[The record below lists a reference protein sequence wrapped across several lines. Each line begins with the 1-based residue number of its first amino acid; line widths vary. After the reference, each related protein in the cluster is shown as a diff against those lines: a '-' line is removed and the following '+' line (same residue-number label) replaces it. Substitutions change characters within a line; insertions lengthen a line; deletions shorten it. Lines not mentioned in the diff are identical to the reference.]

1 MNVSE
6 AYKILDINE
15 NEKEDIDQEI
25 LKRKY
30 RKQALIYHPDKN
42 KSPDA
47 LQEFHKINEAYEILE
62 KYYKYQDY
70 ELELESW
77 YEDEET
83 EYNIYQEMF
92 QRVPSGYKTILLS
105 FLHTIVGR
113 EIFTGIQN
121 KIFYKIIENISNSC
135 ENKAIEFL
143 EKLDNEVLIKIYN
156 VLDKIKNELHL
167 SNMFLT
173 KIEEIIQKKSKN
185 TYRIVLYPILED
197 LFNNNIYK
205 LIEEGQTYY
214 IPLWMNEL
222 VYDISG
228 GGEMIVSCVPIL
240 PENIEI
246 DEYNNIHVIKR
257 YKIQEIWDQEDIEI
271 LVEKRKYVIK
281 RSQLKVVHTQIIILE
296 NQGISIGNTKEIYDI
311 TKKSDIYLHIELGV
325 NP

>member
-246 DEYNNIHVIKR
+246 DEYNNIHVIKK

-325 NP
+325 

>member
-70 ELELESW
+70 ELETEYW
-77 YEDEET
+77 YEDEEI

>member
-15 NEKEDIDQEI
+15 NEKEDIDQDS

-62 KYYKYQDY
+62 KYQDY
-70 ELELESW
+70 ELGPESW
-77 YEDEET
+77 YEDEYT
-83 EYNIYQEMF
+83 EYNIYKEMF

-121 KIFYKIIENISNSC
+121 RIFYKIIENISNSC

>member
-325 NP
+325 

>member
-246 DEYNNIHVIKR
+246 DEYNNIHVIKK

-281 RSQLKVVHTQIIILE
+281 RCQLKVVHTQIIILE

-325 NP
+325 

>member
-62 KYYKYQDY
+62 KYNKYQDY
-70 ELELESW
+70 ELEPESW

-246 DEYNNIHVIKR
+246 DEYNNIHVIKK

>member
-47 LQEFHKINEAYEILE
+47 LQEFHKINEAYEFLE
-62 KYYKYQDY
+62 KYQDY
-70 ELELESW
+70 KLEPESW
-77 YEDEET
+77 YEDEEI

-121 KIFYKIIENISNSC
+121 RIFYKIIENISNSC

-325 NP
+325 